1 MSSAH
6 HRDAAREVPGSA
18 SPSIVPLSRS
28 ERDAVLL
35 AEMVQRMRTIRPPS
49 GAEALRALRDAFP
62 GSPLTLRVA
71 AINATMQVRRT

>member
-1 MSSAH
+1 MSTAH
-6 HRDAAREVPGSA
+6 HRDADYEGTGSA
-18 SPSIVPLSRS
+18 SPSIVPLSQT

-35 AEMVQRMRTIRPPS
+35 DEMVQRMRTIRPPS

-71 AINATMQVRRT
+71 ALNATMQVRRT